1 MVLQPV
7 RTKRAIFTPEDDL
20 LKQYRTE
27 RRINMKAAIYSRIM
41 EDGQRDSLQV
51 FFDALEKQKIS
62 PVIFRDF
69 FYQIQEQVRLP
80 DTTTVF
86 ASSDELNHEI
96 EFIIS
101 LGGDGTL
108 LDTVAL
114 VRDKPISIMGINF
127 GRLGFLASIGK
138 EDILLAV
145 QSIAKR
151 TFVVDKRT
159 LIHLEAD
166 LPLFRE
172 VPYALNEFAIHKRD
186 TASMIKIHTYLNG
199 EFLNTYWADGLIV
212 ATPTGSTGYSLSCG
226 GPIVF
231 PESGS
236 FVITPVAPH
245 NLNVR
250 PIIVPDDNVISFE
263 VESRFDD
270 IICALDSR
278 REIVGKNVSLAV
290 RKESFPISLLR
301 LSENNFLQTLHTKL
315 TWGLD
320 KRN

>member
-1 MVLQPV
+1 
-7 RTKRAIFTPEDDL
+7 
-20 LKQYRTE
+20 
-27 RRINMKAAIYSRIM
+27 MKAAIYSRIM
-41 EDGQRDSLQV
+41 EDGQQKDVQM
-51 FFDALEKQKIS
+51 FFDELTKQKIE
-62 PVIFRDF
+62 PVIFQPYF
-69 FYQIQEQVRLP
+69 EQIHNSINLP
-80 DTTTVF
+80 AGTKTF
-86 ASSDELNHEI
+86 ALSEDITEEI

-108 LDTVAL
+108 LDTVTL
-114 VRDKPISIMGINF
+114 VRDKKISIMGINF
-127 GRLGFLASIGK
+127 GRLGFLASIGL
-138 EDILLAV
+138 EEVRAAV
-145 QSIAKR
+145 KAIAQR
-151 TFVVDKRT
+151 TYVVDKRT
-159 LIHLEAD
+159 LIHLDASM
-166 LPLFRE
+166 PMFGN
-172 VPYALNEFAIHKRD
+172 VPYGLNEFSLHKRD
-186 TASMIKIHTYLNG
+186 VAAMIKIHTYLNG

-212 ATPTGSTGYSLSCG
+212 ATPTGSTGYSLSCN

-263 VESRFDD
+263 IESRSEQ

-278 REIVGKNVSLAV
+278 REIVSKNVQLAV
-290 RKESFPISLLR
+290 KKENFDITLVR
-301 LSENNFLQTLHTKL
+301 LSENNFLQTLRNKL